1 MPARINDML
10 SKESSDEKLLKLIE
24 GTVTAKQQRQAGIAR
39 HPALA
44 LKINKFSFKKP
55 DFKRLLKFRFDLPAV
70 NKMAFSAAAVLTMV
84 FFFNLISGTKK
95 VNADLFFASLR
106 VKEVIPPESQSDKK
120 GFLSAAE
127 YLSGI
132 ERRNIFLAPGQKP
145 AEEIK
150 AKEMR
155 IVKVEEMFKDIK
167 LVGIIWSDNP
177 EAIIESSVDGRTS
190 LVKKGDTAGSAK
202 ARVKEITRSSA
213 ILEIDTDGQK
223 QEYEL
228 R

>member
-1 MPARINDML
+1 MNIN
-10 SKESSDEKLLKLIE
+10 KESSDEKLLKLIE
-24 GTVTAKQQRQAGIAR
+24 GSVAAKQQRRFGMAIPSAAG
-39 HPALA
+39 

-55 DFKRLLKFRFDLPAV
+55 DFKQLLKFRFDLSAL
-70 NKMAFSAAAVLTMV
+70 NKITFGAAAVLTLV
-84 FFFNLISGTKK
+84 FFYNLISGSKK
-95 VNADLFFASLR
+95 VNADLFFASSRLKD
-106 VKEVIPPESQSDKK
+106 VVPAESQTDKK

-150 AKEMR
+150 AKEMQT
-155 IVKVEEMFKDIK
+155 VKIEEMLKDLK

-177 EAIIESSVDGRTS
+177 EAIIESALDGRTS
-190 LVKKGDTAGSAK
+190 LVKKGDSAGSSKAK
-202 ARVKEITRSSA
+202 VKEVTRNSVV
-213 ILEIDTDGQK
+213 LEIESEGQK

>member
-1 MPARINDML
+1 ML
-10 SKESSDEKLLKLIE
+10 NKESSDEKLLKLIE
-24 GTVTAKQQRQAGIAR
+24 GSVAAKQQGRSGAARQ
-39 HPALA
+39 PALA
-44 LKINKFSFKKP
+44 LKINRFAFKKP
-55 DFKRLLKFRFDLPAV
+55 DFKQLLKIRFDLPLV
-70 NKMAFSAAAVLTMV
+70 NKMAFSAAGVLTMI
-84 FFFNLISGTKK
+84 FFYNLISGQKK

-106 VKEVIPPESQSDKK
+106 VKEIVLPESPSDKK

-145 AEEIK
+145 SEEVR
-150 AKEMR
+150 AKE
-155 IVKVEEMFKDIK
+155 IQTVKIEEMLKDLK

-177 EAIIESSVDGRTS
+177 EAIIESAVDGRTS

-202 ARVKEITRSSA
+202 ARVKEITRASA
-213 ILEIDTDGQK
+213 ILEIETDGQK